1 LSIFVQNEG
10 RDGRIVQDV
19 EPERL
24 LNRFP
29 TTLRVEDDPNEKPD
43 DRYYNL
49 ARYDL
54 IIMFDPD
61 WSEFSAEQ
69 FELLKKW
76 VDNQAGGL
84 ILIAGPVNTFQLARG
99 EEGGRLKPL
108 LDLFPVLP
116 GDSVLVGAT
125 HRPKKPHRLN
135 FGGATPETD
144 YLKLDDDSKDPLAGW
159 REFFDGT
166 EKSTDPTPKRGFY
179 NAYPVQSVKPG
190 ATVVATLADPSMKM
204 ADGKEQPFLVT
215 MPYGKG
221 RVIFIGS
228 GEIRRLR
235 QFREVFYERFWLK
248 LGRWASAGGRARQ
261 NRRGVLV
268 MGRQFSAGSN
278 VRIEVQLFGPT
289 LEPLPRN
296 TRVKMTVI
304 PTEGERREI
313 ELTPKAGA
321 GDWAGWFAARF
332 PTGRAGEYRIEIP
345 IPNSG
350 DFLRGKFSVKATD
363 PELDNTRPDPA
374 ALYQLASDRREVE
387 ERMPDKGTEERKAG
401 QTPTNARL
409 TLKLSN
415 ADVIPQYMTT
425 QQKEQ
430 RNRGR
435 VDDLWD
441 DGPSFGHAADGK
453 RIEISAVLLLIVG
466 LLSFE
471 WLCRKLLRLA

>member
-1 LSIFVQNEG
+1 MSIFVQNEG
-10 RDGRIVQDV
+10 RDGRAVQDV

-24 LNRFP
+24 LSRFP
-29 TTLRVEDDPNEKPD
+29 STLRVEDDPNEKPE
-43 DRYYNL
+43 DRFYNL
-49 ARYDL
+49 RATTSSLPSTQTGRSLRADQL
-54 IIMFDPD
+54 D
-61 WSEFSAEQ
+61 
-69 FELLKKW
+69 LLKKW

-84 ILIAGPVNTFQLARG
+84 ILVAGPVNTFQLARG

-108 LDLFPVLP
+108 MDLFPVLP
-116 GDSVLVGAT
+116 GDSVLVGNM
-125 HRPKKPHRLN
+125 HRPKQPYRLN

-144 YLKLDDDSKDPLAGW
+144 FLKLEDESKDPLAGW
-159 REFFDGT
+159 RDFFDGA
-166 EKSTDPTPKRGFY
+166 EKSSDPTPKRGFY
-179 NAYPVQSVKPG
+179 NAYPIKTVKPG

-221 RVIFIGS
+221 RAVFVGS

-235 QFREVFYERFWLK
+235 QFKEVFYERFWLK
-248 LGRWASAGGRARQ
+248 LSRWSAAGGRSRQ

-268 MGRQFSAGSN
+268 MGRQFSAGSS
-278 VRIEVQLFGPT
+278 VRVEAQLFGPT

-296 TRVKMTVI
+296 TRVKATI
-304 PTEGERREI
+304 IATEGERREV
-313 ELTPKAGA
+313 ELLPKAGA
-321 GDWAGWFAARF
+321 GEWAGWFAARF

-350 DFLRGKFSVKATD
+350 DYLRGKFSVKATD
-363 PELDNTRPDPA
+363 TELENTRPDMA
-374 ALYQLASDRREVE
+374 ALFQLASELREVE
-387 ERMPDKGTEERKAG
+387 DRLPGKEGEAKSKAT
-401 QTPTNARL
+401 TPADSRL
-409 TLKLSN
+409 ALKLTN

-425 QQKEQ
+425 QRKEQ

-441 DGPSFGHAADGK
+441 DGPVLGHTTAGK
-453 RIEISAVLLLIVG
+453 PREVSAVLLIVVG